1 VKSDAVIDERA
12 LAEWLL
18 DLLRLD
24 SPPLRE
30 AAVWRRC
37 AEFLRGLGFDVWD
50 DGAGAR
56 IGGACGNLMAVRRG
70 VPDRPAVLLS
80 GHLDTVE
87 DCAGAQPYVDAE
99 GVIRNRLPRPLGAD
113 DKAGVTAILFGIA
126 GAVRGGNPHG
136 DLWVVLTVAEERG
149 LLGSRHLRRDAIRAE
164 VGLALDGDGP
174 LGTVVTQGPALARW
188 RVSFRPR
195 GESSD
200 APALR
205 RVVMAAASRVTGATA
220 GQGLRVRVTAISP
233 DAEAGPGGLVL
244 RGEVSAA
251 FRRDAVR
258 AWMEAFGP
266 LEAAARAL
274 DFRWTASV
282 SWLSH
287 GFALPEDH
295 PAVVRA
301 EAALRAAGVR
311 PTRVAADGASDADVL
326 CHLGIPTVN
335 IGIGCV
341 DSHRP
346 GEHIRIADV
355 AAAARAVAAFV
366 HEVTPDS
373 AGPANDPS

>member
-1 VKSDAVIDERA
+1 MSADAVIDERA

-50 DGAGAR
+50 DGTGER
-56 IGGACGNLMAVRRG
+56 IGGACGNLLAVRRG
-70 VPDRPAVLLS
+70 DPKRAAVLLS

-87 DCAGAQPYVDAE
+87 GCAGAQPYVDAE
-99 GVIRNRLPRPLGAD
+99 GVVRNRLPRPLGAD
-113 DKAGVTAILFGIA
+113 DKAGVAAILFGVA
-126 GAVRGGNPHG
+126 VAVRSGGSHG
-136 DLWVVLTVAEERG
+136 DVCVVLTVAEERG
-149 LLGSRHLRRDAIRAE
+149 LLGARHLRREAIRAE

-174 LGTVVTQGPALARW
+174 LGTVVTQGPALAHW
-188 RVSFRPR
+188 KVSFRRR
-195 GESSD
+195 GEASD

-205 RVVMAAASRVTGATA
+205 RAVMAAAARFTGAPSDE
-220 GQGLRVRVTAISP
+220 GPRVRATAFSQ
-233 DAEAGPGGLVL
+233 DAEDGPGGLVL
-244 RGEVSAA
+244 CGEVSAA
-251 FRRDAVR
+251 TRGAAVR
-258 AWMEAFGP
+258 ALMEAFGP
-266 LEAAARAL
+266 LRAAARS
-274 DFRWTASV
+274 FHFGWKASV

-287 GFALPEDH
+287 GFTLPDHH
-295 PAVVRA
+295 PALVRA

-311 PTRVAADGASDADVL
+311 PRRVSADGASDADVL

-346 GEHIRIADV
+346 GEHIRLADV
-355 AAAARAVAAFV
+355 AAVAQAVSAFV
-366 HEVTPDS
+366 QGVT
-373 AGPANDPS
+373 